1 MNEPVLVL
9 DDLRVSFASDDGA
22 IVAVDGIDLRCE
34 RGETLALVGESGCGK
49 SAAMLA
55 ILGLLPRAGRVRGG
69 TARLAGRELIGAP
82 SRALCDL
89 RGDRVAM
96 VFQDPMTCLNPFLR
110 IGKQVAEPL
119 VRHRGASWRAA
130 RRRAAELLD
139 AVGIADPAVAVRRYP
154 HEFSGGQRQRIMIA
168 MALACDPDLLIADEP
183 TTALDVTTQ
192 AQILALL
199 REQQTQREMGM
210 VLITHDLGVVAS
222 TCDRV
227 AVMYAGRIVE
237 TAPVERLFAA
247 PRHPYTRGLLG
258 AIPDL
263 EGPVD
268 RDLATIPG
276 LPPRLRASWTGCAFA
291 PRCPWCEPP
300 CREEP
305 ARMREQQHDHHH
317 RCRRDIPGTD
327 FPCEPKGDA

>member
-1 MNEPVLVL
+1 MSEPVLTV

-22 IVAVDGIDLRCE
+22 TVAVDGIDLRCE

-55 ILGLLPRAGRVRGG
+55 ILGLLPRSGRVCGG
-69 TARLAGRELIGAP
+69 AARLAGHRLIGA
-82 SRALCDL
+82 RARDLCDL

-96 VFQDPMTCLNPFLR
+96 VFQDPMTSLNPFLKV
-110 IGKQVAEPL
+110 GKQVAEPL

-130 RRRAAELLD
+130 RQRTVELLD
-139 AVGIADPAVAVRRYP
+139 AVGIGGPAVAVRRYP

-199 REQQTQREMGM
+199 REQQTQRDMGM
-210 VLITHDLGVVAS
+210 ILITHDLGVVAT

-237 TAPVERLFAA
+237 TAPVKRLFTA

-276 LPPRLRASWTGCAFA
+276 LPPRLRESWAGCAFA
-291 PRCPWCEPP
+291 PRCPWCEPA
-300 CREEP
+300 CRDQP
-305 ARMREQQHDHHH
+305 ALLREQHSGHRH
-317 RCRRDIPGTD
+317 RCRRDIAGTG
-327 FPCEPKGDA
+327 FPSGGGDGA